1 MNNVVQLEA
10 FESSIKGRRIRWFL
24 PPGAPSVYPAGFV
37 EQIFTET
44 PNFQR
49 RILLTHAL
57 AQESWKLTDRWD
69 YILQPQSPMEWS
81 LVLTLLLNLQTK
93 TLVVCTPDLQVP
105 SAFFTRC
112 SQLPKQSQAYPL
124 PTICYFQTL
133 ASPLPPD
140 LIRFDATFYP
150 PAKAVDESLMEAM
163 QLSLERLMSA
173 DKLGSF
179 IVKDALK
186 DLRGAGATLVVSS
199 IEDPDPYLYW
209 YYASEQKVRGKDL
222 LTSVVFTLLNRST

>member
-1 MNNVVQLEA
+1 MSNVVQLEA

-24 PPGAPSVYPAGFV
+24 PPGAPTVYPAGFI

-44 PNFQR
+44 PQFQR
-49 RILLTHAL
+49 RILLTNSL
-57 AQESWKLTDRWD
+57 AQESWKLADRWD
-69 YILQPQSPMEWS
+69 YILQPQTPMEWS
-81 LVLTLLLNLQTK
+81 LVLTLVLNLQAK
-93 TLVVCTPDLQVP
+93 TIIVCTPDLQVP
-105 SAFFTRC
+105 PAFFTRC
-112 SQLPKQSQAYPL
+112 STQTTAKQTHPL

-140 LIRFDATFYP
+140 IVRFDATFYP

-179 IVKDALK
+179 SVKDALK

-209 YYASEQKVRGKDL
+209 YYASEPKVRGKDL
-222 LTSVVFTLLNRST
+222 LASVVFTILNRTS